1 MAGRPNQYDR
11 LGQVTMRVYIDEK
24 VRKEF
29 KEFCKDNETS
39 IQEVLETCIEDI
51 LKEERGRK
59 NAARKQLQ

>member
-39 IQEVLETCIEDI
+39 IQEVLEACIEDI